1 MPQVYVR
8 KEKGYAEVSHDAM
21 LLAVKDVVEGGM
33 SLRKAA
39 EAHAISKSVLGRY
52 VSKHRT
58 DPSVSLEPNYSHSKV
73 FTVEEEEVLSD
84 YLTQCSKMFHGL
96 THKQT
101 RQVAYQ
107 MAVKNGKQFPV
118 SWTENEEAGREWM
131 KAFMKR
137 NPQLTLRKP
146 EATSIARAGAFN
158 RHNVGEF
165 FTNLTRILK
174 QTGVSGMRILNLD
187 ETGFTTVQKPVK
199 VIAGKGTKQ
208 VGKVTSAERGG
219 TGHDVCRGDCRW
231 VIPSPRLRL
240 PKKDSAGDPDGRHAG
255 RITAS
260 VSQQRLDDT

>member
-8 KEKGYAEVSHDAM
+8 KEKGYADVSHDAM

-39 EAHAISKSVLGRY
+39 EAHAVSKSVLGRY

-58 DPSVSLEPNYSHSKV
+58 DPSVRLEPNYSHSKV

-107 MAVKNGKQFPV
+107 MAVKNGKQFPA

-131 KAFMKR
+131 KAFMNR

-165 FTNLTRILK
+165 FTNLTWILK
-174 QTGVSGMRILNLD
+174 QTGVSGMRIVKSRRNRIHD
-187 ETGFTTVQKPVK
+187 CPETCEGYCWQRNK
-199 VIAGKGTKQ
+199 AGWKGH
-208 VGKVTSAERGG
+208 VCREGG
-219 TGHDVCRGDCRW
+219 TGHDVCRSDCRW

-240 PKKDSAGDPDGRHAG
+240 PKKDSAGDPDGRHSG